1 MKISNKK
8 IVITGASS
16 GIGAEL
22 AKIAANRGAH
32 VIMLARHQQRLKS
45 IAEEINMT
53 GGSAVYY
60 RIDLADSEAIVACAR
75 QIIASHGSPDVLVN
89 NAGAGKWLSIL
100 ETAPEQIKQIMAV
113 PYFAS
118 FNLTREFLPRMI
130 QTKQGH
136 IVNVTSVAS
145 KLIWPGSAAYTSTR
159 WAIHG
164 FNEALRSEVCDYG
177 INVTLAMFGK
187 ISSDYWKHNP
197 GSEERL
203 PEITR
208 MVPTITPTQ
217 AAQAIIKSIEKN
229 KAFVLKPT
237 MLRFVLWANSM
248 FPGTT
253 AYMMRKT
260 GWRRHA
266 DIAIAKP

>member
-1 MKISNKK
+1 MRLRNKT
-8 IVITGASS
+8 IMITGASS

-32 VIMLARHQQRLKS
+32 VIMLARNQERLKS

-53 GGSAVYY
+53 GGSAVHY

-100 ETAPEQIKQIMAV
+100 ETSPEQIKQIMAV
-113 PYFAS
+113 PYFSS
-118 FNLTREFLPRMI
+118 FNLTREFLPGMI
-130 QTKQGH
+130 AKKQGH

-164 FNEALRSEVCDYG
+164 FSEALRSEVRDHG

-187 ISSDYWKHNP
+187 ISSEYWDHNP

-208 MVPTITPTQ
+208 MVPTITSGQ
-217 AAQAIIKSIEKN
+217 AAEAIIKGIERN
-229 KAFVLKPT
+229 KTFVLKPRI
-237 MLRFVLWANSM
+237 LRLVLWMNTM
-248 FPGTT
+248 FPGNT
-253 AYMMRKT
+253 AYIMRKT
-260 GWRRHA
+260 GWRQPSN
-266 DIAIAKP
+266 IAITNR